1 MCMAKKI
8 TAELFGLEIEDLNK
22 INESNMEEVVYE
34 FGNVQYKLGRLE
46 TDGRDSDKVYNK
58 LLKRKEELSKIIDK
72 FFN

>member
-1 MCMAKKI
+1 
-8 TAELFGLEIEDLNK
+8 LEIEDLNK